1 MFHRTPRLVLWAGG
15 TAALPSLGVDLRH
28 EGGRAVNV
36 EKSII
41 AGTLPPEARKLR
53 AAFHP
58 FTKWNRQLRA
68 DIYDELLKL
77 PLRYSLHSFDKIQ
90 AHQSQSAVGYAP
102 PLGPADPDDVI
113 PFFVHRNTSGRFQ
126 GYVKSMHVKTAMPA
140 FYMRI
145 NGVEGDM
152 FRFEEELIKI
162 FPTKKTFVRPHCVY
176 VNAAGRD
183 AKMILDHWYM
193 GLGF

>member
-1 MFHRTPRLVLWAGG
+1 MFRVTTISRLWIGG
-15 TAALPSLGVDLRH
+15 TAALPSLGKDLRH
-28 EGGRAVNV
+28 EGGRIVNV
-36 EKSII
+36 EQDII
-41 AGTLPPEARKLR
+41 SGALPAEARKLR
-53 AAFHP
+53 PISYP
-58 FTKWNRQLRA
+58 FARWNRQLRA

-77 PLRYSLHSFDKIQ
+77 PLRYQLHPLDKLLE
-90 AHQSQSAVGYAP
+90 HHNQSAVGYAP

-126 GYVKSMHVKTAMPA
+126 GYVRSMQPKISMPA
-140 FYMRI
+140 FFMRI

-162 FPTKKTFVRPHCVY
+162 FPTKKTFVRPYTVY
-176 VNAAGRD
+176 VDSAGKD
-183 AKMILDHWYM
+183 AKMILDHWFL